1 MTTLSPL
8 KVFVVDDHRMFR
20 EGVRYRLEQEP
31 DIEVVGEAS
40 SAEEAMQLV
49 GDADANIVILDIRL
63 PNMSGIE
70 LARLVREQWPEL
82 KILMLSGYDFDQY
95 VRALARL
102 GVDGYLLKDAP
113 QDALVQALRDIR
125 DGGVVLPPNIA
136 SKVMRSY
143 SSPVTGRDADVWEL
157 TLREIEVLELLSQG
171 LRNSE
176 ISGRFNISVR
186 TVEVHVRN
194 VMSKLGAQSRTD
206 AVRVATDRGLIR

>member
-31 DIEVVGEAS
+31 DIEVVGEAA
-40 SAEEAMQLV
+40 SAEEAISLV
-49 GDADANIVILDIRL
+49 EEADPNIVILDIRL

-70 LARLVREQWPEL
+70 LARIMREKWPDL

-113 QDALVQALRDIR
+113 QDALVQALHDIG

-136 SKVMRSY
+136 SKVMRGY

-157 TLREIEVLELLSQG
+157 TLR
-171 LRNSE
+171 
-176 ISGRFNISVR
+176 
-186 TVEVHVRN
+186 
-194 VMSKLGAQSRTD
+194 
-206 AVRVATDRGLIR
+206 

>member
-31 DIEVVGEAS
+31 DIEVVGEAA
-40 SAEEAMQLV
+40 SAEEAISLV
-49 GDADANIVILDIRL
+49 EEADPNIVILDIRL

-70 LARLVREQWPEL
+70 LARIMREKWPDL

-113 QDALVQALRDIR
+113 QDALVQALHDIA

-136 SKVMRSY
+136 SKVMRGY

-157 TLREIEVLELLSQG
+157 TLREIEVVELLSQG
-171 LRNSE
+171 LRNAE
-176 ISGRFNISVR
+176 ISERFNISVR